1 MASNPTPQD
10 IEFVI
15 ARGEALV
22 SQARGMVAHW
32 EQSLVQMGI
41 TPEVARQIKEA
52 PASQDLQS
60 LLKARQQPA
69 HGGAPTG
76 PASPPADN
84 GSNAESQPQGP
95 SLQAARRAVRRLR
108 HV

>member
-1 MASNPTPQD
+1 MAGNPTRKD

-32 EQSLVQMGI
+32 EQNLVQLGI
-41 TPEVARQIKEA
+41 TPEVARQLQA
-52 PASQDLQS
+52 TPGSQDLQM
-60 LLKARQQPA
+60 LLKARQQTA
-69 HGGAPTG
+69 HGNPSTG
-76 PASPPADN
+76 PDSTPADA
-84 GSNAESQPQGP
+84 GAGADSMPQGP

>member
-1 MASNPTPQD
+1 MADQPSPRD

-22 SQARGMVAHW
+22 SQARGMVAQW
-32 EQSLVQMGI
+32 EQSLVELGI
-41 TPEVARQIKEA
+41 TPEVARQLKDHA
-52 PASQDLQS
+52 GTPDLHA
-60 LLKARQQPA
+60 LVKARQQA
-69 HGGAPTG
+69 ASNTSTVG
-76 PASPPADN
+76 PAEPARDAISSTHPMPP
-84 GSNAESQPQGP
+84 GP